1 MALKVFNLHC
11 DSGHAFE
18 GWFGSAADFD
28 SQHARGQL
36 TCPLCGSHQVSKA
49 LSAPY
54 VATGAVAPKPA
65 TQQQAAAMPTPAQM
79 QALFVRMAREIAANT
94 EDVGERFAEEA
105 RRIHY
110 KEAEGRGI
118 RGVTSKEEAAALEE
132 EGINVL
138 PLPFAD
144 LLKGP
149 LQ

>member
-18 GWFGSAADFD
+18 GWFGSADDFD
-28 SQHARGQL
+28 AQFARGQL
-36 TCPLCGSHQVSKA
+36 TCPLCGSHQVTKA

-54 VATGAVAPKPA
+54 LATGASEKQLAAP
-65 TQQQAAAMPTPAQM
+65 QQAAMPTPAQM
-79 QALFVRMAREIAANT
+79 QALFVKFAREIVANT
-94 EDVGERFAEEA
+94 EDVGQRFAEEA

-110 KEAEGRGI
+110 KEAEERGI
-118 RGVTSKEEAAALEE
+118 RGVTTKDEAAALEE
-132 EGINVL
+132 EGINVV

-144 LLKGP
+144 LLKEP